1 MNCREIC
8 GRSNATALAL
18 AAAMAVGATLP
29 ALARAEGPEL
39 VHSPPM
45 KYSVEPT
52 VTGMAGE
59 VKPQWLNATGVVG
72 GNQYRLVIYADAAYV
87 DLVVTQSSGAKCS
100 VKRFKAA
107 NADGVPTAPA
117 QSSLVLPLGA
127 ESLMMRL
134 AQSPATQYVYLYNEA
149 AIGSCIVWLQAS

>member
-1 MNCREIC
+1 MKNCKPKLL
-8 GRSNATALAL
+8 ATGI
-18 AAAMAVGATLP
+18 AMAAGPMLATSGF
-29 ALARAEGPEL
+29 AEGPEL

-72 GNQYRLVIYADAAYV
+72 GNQYRLVVFADTAYV
-87 DLVVTQSSGAKCS
+87 DLVVTQSSGAKC
-100 VKRFKAA
+100 VIKRYKSA
-107 NADGVPTAPA
+107 NADGVPAAPA
-117 QSSLVLPLGA
+117 QSNLPLPGSA
-127 ESLMMRL
+127 ESLMMRV
-134 AQSPATQYVYLYNEA
+134 AQSPATQYVYLFNEA

>member
-1 MNCREIC
+1 MTNNTSSLIR
-8 GRSNATALAL
+8 AV
-18 AAAMAVGATLP
+18 AASVGVVTMLVASVP
-29 ALARAEGPEL
+29 AGAESPEL
-39 VHSPPM
+39 VQSPPM

-52 VTGMAGE
+52 VAGMAGE

-72 GNQYRLVIYADAAYV
+72 GNQYRLVIYADAAFV

-100 VKRFKAA
+100 IKRYKAA
-107 NADGVPTAPA
+107 NAVGAPMAPA
-117 QSSLVLPLGA
+117 QSSLALPVGA

>member
-1 MNCREIC
+1 MTNH
-8 GRSNATALAL
+8 RSSLINALTATA
-18 AAAMAVGATLP
+18 AVASVLVVALP
-29 ALARAEGPEL
+29 AGAEGPEL

-45 KYSVEPT
+45 EYSVEPT

-72 GNQYRLVIYADAAYV
+72 GNQYRLVVYADAAYV
-87 DLVVTQSSGAKCS
+87 DMVVTQSSGAKCS
-100 VKRFKAA
+100 IKRFKSA
-107 NADGVPTAPA
+107 NADGAPTGPA
-117 QSSLVLPLGA
+117 QGSLVLPGGA

>member
-1 MNCREIC
+1 MTHNKSVSISA
-8 GRSNATALAL
+8 GFAMAAALAL
-18 AAAMAVGATLP
+18 VAP
-29 ALARAEGPEL
+29 ARAEGPEL

-52 VTGMAGE
+52 VSGMAGE
-59 VKPQWLNATGVVG
+59 MKPQWLNATGVVG
-72 GNQYRLVIYADAAYV
+72 GNQYRLVVYADAAYL
-87 DLVVTQSSGAKCS
+87 DMVVTQSSGAKCS
-100 VKRFKAA
+100 IRRFKSA
-107 NADGVPTAPA
+107 NADGVPTGVA
-117 QSSLVLPLGA
+117 QGSLALPGGA

>member
-1 MNCREIC
+1 MKFRESCI
-8 GRSNATALAL
+8 GSAATALAT
-18 AAAMAVGATLP
+18 AAAMTMAVA
-29 ALARAEGPEL
+29 ARAEGPEL
-39 VHSPPM
+39 VQSPPM

-52 VTGMAGE
+52 VSGMAGE

-87 DLVVTQSSGAKCS
+87 DMVVTQSSGARCS
-100 VKRFKAA
+100 VKRFKSA
-107 NADGVPTAPA
+107 NAEGAPTAPA
-117 QSSLVLPLGA
+117 QSSLALPVGA

-134 AQSPATQYVYLYNEA
+134 AQSTATQYVYLYNEA

>member
-1 MNCREIC
+1 MNYREFSFR
-8 GRSNATALAL
+8 GAVTLATAAL
-18 AAAMAVGATLP
+18 VAVAP
-29 ALARAEGPEL
+29 ARAEGPEL
-39 VHSPPM
+39 VQSPPM
-45 KYSVEPT
+45 KYSVEPA

-72 GNQYRLVIYADAAYV
+72 GNQYRLVIYADTAYV
-87 DLVVTQSSGAKCS
+87 VMVVTQSSGAKCS
-100 VKRFKAA
+100 IKRFKSA
-107 NADGVPTAPA
+107 NADGAPTAPA
-117 QSSLVLPLGA
+117 QGSLALPVSA